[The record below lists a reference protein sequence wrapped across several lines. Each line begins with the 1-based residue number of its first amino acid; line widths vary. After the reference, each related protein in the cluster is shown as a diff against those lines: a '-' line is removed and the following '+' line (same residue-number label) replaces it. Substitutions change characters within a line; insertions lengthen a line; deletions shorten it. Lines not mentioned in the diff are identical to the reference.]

1 MSVGKKSTV
10 VLDLLMLN
18 SLVRVYDCRSESCRS
33 WDVGSEVERVLWD
46 HFNPFCLLAST
57 ESGLVFYIDARQEKP
72 VWQLNAHS
80 KACTGMSLSH
90 QCPGLLVTASQDKM
104 FKVTLSS
111 FPFYLTLS
119 NSNLNLFF
127 FFFLEK
133 VWDVQSSSPSFVAEH
148 EFKLGGYYCAA
159 ACPDAAF
166 AFCLGA
172 DNKSDNF
179 KVWDVRQSA
188 AGKSQLPSSRL
199 LVQSWSGLGDCNCL
213 IVDLSSEPI

>member
-1 MSVGKKSTV
+1 
-10 VLDLLMLN
+10 
-18 SLVRVYDCRSESCRS
+18 
-33 WDVGSEVERVLWD
+33 VGSEVERVLWD

-104 FKVTLSS
+104 FKV
-111 FPFYLTLS
+111 
-119 NSNLNLFF
+119 
-127 FFFLEK
+127 
-133 VWDVQSSSPSFVAEH
+133 WDVQSSSPSFVAEH

-188 AGKSQLPSSRL
+188 AVLNRFERRQ
-199 LVQSWSGLGDCNCL
+199 LVQPLLQSAP
-213 IVDLSSEPI
+213 SEPASVASEVAVSDAAGS